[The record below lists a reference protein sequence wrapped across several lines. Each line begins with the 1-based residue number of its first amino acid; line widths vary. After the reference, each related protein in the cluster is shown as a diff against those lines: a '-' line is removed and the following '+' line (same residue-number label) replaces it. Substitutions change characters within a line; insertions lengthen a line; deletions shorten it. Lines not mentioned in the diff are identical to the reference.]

1 MQAHPDRIYAQVV
14 DGKFHWKFTQAELPE
29 WNCDAFTVVD
39 ITNMKPM
46 PTEGD
51 TWNGFEF
58 VKPVQPSAS
67 NQPVT
72 TGLLPI

>member
-1 MQAHPDRIYAQVV
+1 MQAHPDKIYAQVV

-39 ITNMKPM
+39 ITDMNPM

-51 TWNGFEF
+51 RWTGVEF
-58 VKPVQPSAS
+58 VTLVQPTAS

-72 TGLLPI
+72 TGLLTI